1 MLIGWQDYKHAAV
14 PVDAILGAKA
24 NPYNRDLARAII
36 LLSQGKNEEVRKLME
51 KWTKEIGKDD

>member
-1 MLIGWQDYKHAAV
+1 V

-24 NPYNRDLARAII
+24 SPYNRDLARAII